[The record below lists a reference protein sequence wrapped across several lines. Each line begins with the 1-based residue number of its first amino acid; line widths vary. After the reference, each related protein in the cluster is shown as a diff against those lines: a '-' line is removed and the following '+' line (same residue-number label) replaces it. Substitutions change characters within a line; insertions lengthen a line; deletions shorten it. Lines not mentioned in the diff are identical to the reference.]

1 MSRWNRPMTRYQPAP
16 APAKR
21 GRELER
27 IRPGLWRDLKTA
39 RLLRRNEDGS
49 WQVMFDTTHGMVPTN
64 SLRFRTMRAAVRSLR
79 TVNG

>member
-16 APAKR
+16 APAMR

-27 IRPGLWRDLKTA
+27 IRPGLW
-39 RLLRRNEDGS
+39 RRNEDGS

-79 TVNG
+79 AVNG